1 MKSGPLISGLGS
13 EAGSRSDGQDW
24 VDSEERQSNEQMSRY
39 QVCQQLRSMPKH
51 SCLHLRASK
60 GIVRLDGGSS
70 RKVIMWRCQT
80 GNYSIMR
87 QVLVSNRYVEEDVL
101 RHVVESPIRW
111 PVQAQENV
119 ENYNEPKLKEAVE
132 AVDSRETGFGKEGW
146 RTAVEL
152 FREQKGGT

>member
-1 MKSGPLISGLGS
+1 
-13 EAGSRSDGQDW
+13 
-24 VDSEERQSNEQMSRY
+24 
-39 QVCQQLRSMPKH
+39 
-51 SCLHLRASK
+51 
-60 GIVRLDGGSS
+60 
-70 RKVIMWRCQT
+70 
-80 GNYSIMR
+80 MR